1 MKPDPP
7 LQLPFFLESKQEAQI
22 LARKLII
29 FNFDSLQD
37 RPLINQMMAI
47 VNSIPC
53 LIDG

>member
-1 MKPDPP
+1 MGRPSP
-7 LQLPFFLESKQEAQI
+7 LQLHFFLESKQGAQI

-29 FNFDSLQD
+29 FNSDSLLH

-53 LIDG
+53 LTDG